1 MSIGNEWLIFEEDHL
16 PLRDE
21 LIESVSTIIQ
31 FSLPQDY
38 VECVKY
44 YHGGQPKNGS
54 LSIDV
59 DGSSWGIGFGELLT
73 LDPLESCTNVIS
85 SLSKLRKIHGISKNY
100 LPIAIGAG
108 GDYLCLDYSDSITN
122 PTVVFWFHEL
132 EGEDAIFP
140 VADTFTQVLDML
152 KPYDE

>member
-1 MSIGNEWLIFEEDHL
+1 MGIENEWLIFEEEHQ

-38 VECVKY
+38 IDCVKY

-54 LSIDV
+54 LFIDV
-59 DGSSWGIGFGELLT
+59 EGSSWDIGFGELLT
-73 LDPLESCTNVIS
+73 LDPLESRTNVIT
-85 SLSKLRKIHGISKNY
+85 SLSRLRKVHGLSKNY
-100 LPIAIGAG
+100 LPIVLGGG
-108 GDYLCLDYSDSITN
+108 GDYICLDYSESATN

-132 EGEDAIFP
+132 QGEEAIFP
-140 VADTFTQVLDML
+140 VAESFSQVLAML
-152 KPYDE
+152 RPYDD